1 MAKEEYTGT
10 KDLGVTSL
18 LPPALDTTIYPP
30 WSEEKRRLSSDFFK
44 KGVTATG
51 YSLLLGVGVEPQARA
66 LLEVTTGRESVC
78 GLSMWLDATNPVAL

>member
-10 KDLGVTSL
+10 KDLRVTSL
-18 LPPALDTTIYPP
+18 LPPALDTTIYLP
-30 WSEEKRRLSSDFFK
+30 WSEKRRLSSDFFK

-66 LLEVTTGRESVC
+66 LLEVTTG
-78 GLSMWLDATNPVAL
+78 